1 MRCWY
6 PDEFL
11 AMVKSHGFTVRRT
24 WGGYHDEPYG
34 QGPELIVAFSA

>member
-1 MRCWY
+1 
-6 PDEFL
+6 
-11 AMVKSHGFTVRRT
+11 MVKAHGFTVRRT